1 MINRI
6 LDRIAQGLLV
16 CAAMLGFF
24 LSFIVCTDV
33 IGRYFFNSP
42 LKGTPEIVSM
52 AIVIIAYLQA
62 AYAIRSGGM
71 IAVDAFY
78 ENYPVRLK
86 SLVSL
91 IGSLLGIFMFSLIFF
106 GSYERAIDAWVTGE
120 FEGEGALRVP
130 AWPAKWALVIGTGLA
145 ALSYF
150 TLAIKQFEALL
161 KGTQPP
167 TTSVS
172 H

>member
-1 MINRI
+1 M
-6 LDRIAQGLLV
+6 LDRIAQALLV

-33 IGRYFFNSP
+33 GGRYFFNAP

-52 AIVIIAYLQA
+52 SIVIIAYLQA

-71 IAVDAFY
+71 IAVDALY
-78 ENYPVRLK
+78 ENYPLRLK

-106 GSYERAIDAWVTGE
+106 GSYDRAIDAWVTGE

-130 AWPAKWALVIGTGLA
+130 AWPAKWALVIGTALA
-145 ALSYF
+145 AVSYF
-150 TLAIKQFEALL
+150 TLAIKQVGSLIQ
-161 KGTQPP
+161 GTEPP
-167 TTSVS
+167 VTSVS